1 MKSLSIKWR
10 ISLWISAVIT
20 AIITIISIVA
30 SIEFKE
36 SHLRNLDQ
44 TIMTTAE
51 GIIANI
57 DNISDRNKWAEEV
70 NIVTGNSDGN
80 SPFFYRI
87 WLDGSSSDLLTG
99 QSNESEQ
106 GRWLHELSVQKKPEI
121 EGFRFINTGIP
132 EKEYRVVWL
141 RHKING
147 DVVNIA
153 LGSSSH
159 FTYNE
164 LYEFINILVIFGLSL
179 VIASF
184 IATIWTVR
192 CNLLVPVNIV
202 AKRLHDTANPNIKE
216 IDFSDIK
223 VAIELK
229 PFVKALNDMLGRL
242 NMVLQQQKQ
251 FTSDAAHELRTP
263 LSLAKSTLQASQL
276 QTRQT
281 DEYRQTIEDAL
292 QDIARMEYL
301 IEQFLVLARLDEVK
315 CDVVTSEVELDVLL
329 RELSE
334 TYGKK
339 MERTGGKVIFEES
352 PNITINGNID
362 ELIRLFSNI
371 LDNAAKY
378 GPPNGTIRLSL
389 KRELDDYIK
398 VCIHDEGGNIPK
410 EALSHLFNRFYRIDS
425 SRSKKTGGAGLGLAI
440 AREIVRRHNG
450 DISITSS
457 PESGTIVSIRLALAQ
472 QG

>member
-10 ISLWISAVIT
+10 ISLWITAVII
-20 AIITIISIVA
+20 AIIAIISIVA

-36 SHLRNLDQ
+36 SHLRNLDKA
-44 TIMTTAE
+44 IMAMAE
-51 GIIANI
+51 GIMIKL
-57 DNISDRNKWAEEV
+57 DNIPDRDKWREEV
-70 NIVTGNSDGN
+70 NLLTGNSDDN
-80 SPFFYRI
+80 SLFFYRI
-87 WLDGSSSDLLTG
+87 WLDESSSDLLAG
-99 QSNESEQ
+99 QSNDSEQ
-106 GRWLHELSVQKKPEI
+106 GHWLHELPEQKKPKL
-121 EGFRFINTGIP
+121 EGFSFINTGIP
-132 EKEYRVVWL
+132 HKEYRVIWL
-141 RHKING
+141 RHKIDG
-147 DVVNIA
+147 DIINIA
-153 LGSSSH
+153 LASPSH

-164 LYEFINILVIFGLSL
+164 LYEFIRLLVILGISL

-223 VAIELK
+223 VAIELQ
-229 PFVKALNDMLGRL
+229 PFVKALNDMLSRL
-242 NMVLQQQKQ
+242 NLVLQQQKQ

-263 LSLAKSTLQASQL
+263 LSLTKSTLQASQL
-276 QTRQT
+276 QTRQP
-281 DEYRQTIEDAL
+281 DEYKQTIEDAL
-292 QDIARMEYL
+292 EDIARIEYL
-301 IEQFLVLARLDEVK
+301 IEQLLVLARLDEVK

-329 RELSE
+329 SELSE

-339 MERTGGKVIFEES
+339 MEHTGGKVFFEES

-378 GPPNGTIRLSL
+378 GPQNGTIRLLLRSVS
-389 KRELDDYIK
+389 ENYVE
-398 VCIHDEGGNIPK
+398 VCVHDEGGNIPA
-410 EALSHLFNRFYRIDS
+410 EALPHLFDRFYRIDS

-457 PESGTIVSIRLALAQ
+457 QESGTLVIIRLATS
-472 QG
+472 